1 MNTLMQDIRYA
12 LRQLRT
18 HPGFAAAVILT
29 LALGIGAN
37 TAVFSVVHA
46 VLLKPLGYQQPDRL
60 VIVWEQNTQRGVP
73 FNVVNPRNYLDW
85 KERASSFS
93 GLAAFGWSQLTFT
106 GDAPE
111 SVQGR
116 KVTGNFFDV
125 LGTRPE
131 RGRVFTAADGLPGT
145 APVVLISDGLWRR
158 RFGADPQIVGRSV
171 PVAGGTV
178 QVVGVMPASFRPMPW
193 GAEEFWEPLRLDPAD
208 HTHSGRDLMVVGRL
222 GPAITLS
229 QAQSEMSGIS
239 ATLAGEYPAFDAGW
253 DAHVVGLT
261 DQVVGDSRR
270 ALWILFGAVSL
281 VLLIACANVGNL
293 LLVRAARRE
302 RELAVRAAL
311 GASQGRLVRQW
322 VVESLLLS
330 GLGGAAGL
338 LLASWG
344 LDLLVAAAPGGV
356 PRLAEISVDGTVFL
370 VTALVS
376 LTVGLGFGFFAALRD
391 RGDIESTLR
400 GASGRTTSGA
410 AAARLRSGLVVA
422 QVAFAFVLLIG
433 AGLLV
438 RSLANLSSINPG
450 FDPANV
456 LGVSLILPDRTYPT
470 GPQQEG
476 FYRDLVR
483 RVRAMQGVQGAGVVN
498 FPPLIGPNAA
508 TSFTVVGRPAPA
520 PGEAPGAD
528 IRSVDSGYFGAMRIP
543 LLRGRLPASSDGAGA
558 PPVVVINQTMA
569 KRFWPG
575 ADPIGQHIQVS
586 WTDPKAQP
594 EIVGVV
600 GDVHGRTLD
609 SDIRPAIYYPLAQS
623 PTGAM
628 TLVARQAG
636 NLEPLTK
643 GITTAVH
650 QLDPALPVTGVTTM
664 SSLVAASM
672 SDRRYPMIL
681 LGVFAALAVVLS
693 AVGIYGVLTYTV
705 TQRVREIGV
714 RMALGARGLDVIRLV
729 LTGGLK
735 PTFLG
740 IFMGGIGAAL
750 GARALGSLL
759 YAVTPADPMT
769 FAGVSILF
777 LFIAVVAMYLPAHR
791 ATRVDPIVTLKSE

>member
-1 MNTLMQDIRYA
+1 METLIQDVRYA

-18 HPGFAAAVILT
+18 HPGFTAAVVLT

-37 TAVFSVVHA
+37 TAVFGVVNA
-46 VLLKPLGYQQPDRL
+46 VLLKPLGYQKPDRL
-60 VIVWEQNTQRGVP
+60 AIVWEQNTQHGVP

-85 KERASSFS
+85 KERAGNFTD
-93 GLAAFGWSQLTFT
+93 LAAFGWSQLTFT

-116 KVTGNFFDV
+116 KVTESFFDV
-125 LGTRPE
+125 LGAIPE

-171 PVAGGTV
+171 PVAGATV

-193 GAEEFWEPLRLDPAD
+193 GAEEFWEPLRLDPGD
-208 HTHSGRDLMVVGRL
+208 HAHSGRYLMVVGRL
-222 GPAITLS
+222 KPGATVA
-229 QAQSEMSGIS
+229 QAQSELSGIS
-239 ATLAGEYPAFDAGW
+239 AGLAQQYPAFNTGW
-253 DAHVVGLT
+253 GTHVVSLT

-270 ALWILFGAVSL
+270 VLWILFGAVSM

-293 LLVRAARRE
+293 LLARAARRE

-311 GASQGRLVRQW
+311 GASKGRLVRQW
-322 VVESLLLS
+322 VIESVVLS

-370 VTALVS
+370 VTAFVS
-376 LTVGLGFGFFAALRD
+376 LTVGLAFGLFAALRD
-391 RGDIESTLR
+391 RGDIESALR
-400 GASGRTTSGA
+400 GESGRTTSGA
-410 AAARLRSGLVVA
+410 AAARMRNGLVVA

-456 LGVSLILPDRTYPT
+456 VGVSLVLPDGTYPT

-476 FYRDLVR
+476 FYRELVR
-483 RVRAMQGVQGAGVVN
+483 RVRAMPGVEGAGVVN

-508 TSFTVVGRPAPA
+508 TTFTVVGRPAPA
-520 PGEAPGAD
+520 PGQTPGAD
-528 IRSVDSGYFGAMRIP
+528 IRSADSGYFEAMRIP
-543 LLRGRLPASSDGAGA
+543 LLRGRLPRPSDGPGA

-575 ADPIGQHIQVS
+575 ADPIGQHLQVS

-609 SDIRPAIYYPLAQS
+609 SDLRPAIYYPLTQS

-628 TLVARQAG
+628 TLVARHAG
-636 NLEPLTK
+636 DPEPLTK
-643 GITTAVH
+643 GITTSVH
-650 QLDPALPVTGVTTM
+650 QLDPALPVTGVATM

-681 LGVFAALAVVLS
+681 LAVFAALAVVLS

-705 TQRVREIGV
+705 AQRVREIGV
-714 RMALGARGLDVIRLV
+714 RMALGARGLDVVRLV
-729 LTGGLK
+729 LTGGLR
-735 PTFLG
+735 PTLLG
-740 IFMGGIGAAL
+740 IVVGGIGAVL

-759 YAVTPADPMT
+759 YGVTPADPGT

-777 LFIAVVAMYLPAHR
+777 VCIALFAMYLPAQR
-791 ATRVDPIVTLKSE
+791 ATRVDPIVTLRSE